1 MTESESI
8 LMQLIGN
15 VIFDKPTS
23 FKELS
28 DETLN
33 TVDELAKRHSL
44 SHFIGAALSKK
55 EIKVSE
61 KVFRHYQNVMFQT
74 AARMGRMSYEL
85 QSIYQALEQAKIP
98 FVPLKGAVI
107 KGFYPQDWLRTSCD
121 IDILVSEENVEK
133 AISTI
138 NLNGRFTV
146 GERHLKDIPLTAQDI
161 KIELHFGILT
171 FKDNLDAV
179 LKDVWEYALPQDNKY
194 IMSLTP
200 EFFLYHIYAHAANHF
215 IEGGCGIKPLID
227 IFLLEKKLEYDRDLF
242 EQLLEKA
249 KLTLFR
255 DGLKALSEVWFAN
268 ASHSNLTLDMEKYI
282 LSGGVYGSMKNIMIV
297 RSNNRSSEGYVLNRI
312 FMPYSFLRNQYP
324 ILFKHK
330 YLTPVFEVVRWVS
343 FIFKGNYEL
352 RKDELK
358 RFNAITAGEK
368 QEVDKMLKNLGLRE
382 EKK

>member
-1 MTESESI
+1 MTEPESI

-28 DETLN
+28 EETLN
-33 TVDELAKRHSL
+33 TVGELAKRHSL

-61 KVFRHYQNVMFQT
+61 KAFRHYQNVMFQA

-133 AISTI
+133 AISAI
-138 NLNGRFTV
+138 NSNGRFTV

-179 LKDVWEYALPQDNKY
+179 LKDVWEYAMPQDNKY

-200 EFFLYHIYAHAANHF
+200 EFFLFHIYAHAANHF

-242 EQLLEKA
+242 ERLLEKA

-358 RFNAITAGEK
+358 RFNTITAGEK

>member
-15 VIFDKPTS
+15 VICDKPTY

-33 TVDELAKRHSL
+33 EVEGLAKRHSL

-61 KVFRHYQNVMFQT
+61 TAFHHYRKEMFQT
-74 AARMGRMSYEL
+74 AARMGRISYEL
-85 QSIYQALEQAKIP
+85 KSIYQALEQAEIP

-121 IDILVSEENVEK
+121 IDILVSEDNLEK
-133 AISTI
+133 AISAI
-138 NLNGRFTV
+138 NSNGRFTV

-171 FKDNLDAV
+171 FKDGIDSV
-179 LKDVWEYALPQDNKY
+179 LKDVWEYTEPQDNGY
-194 IMSLTP
+194 MMRLTS
-200 EFFLYHIYAHAANHF
+200 EFLLFHIYAHAANHF
-215 IEGGCGIKPLID
+215 IEGGCGIRPLID
-227 IFLLEKKLEYDRDLF
+227 IFLLEKKLGYDRDLLG
-242 EQLLEKA
+242 QLLEKA
-249 KLTLFR
+249 KLSLFR
-255 DGLKALSEVWFAN
+255 DGLKTLSEVWFAN
-268 ASHSNLTLDMEKYI
+268 AAHSSLTLDMEKYI
-282 LSGGVYGSMKNIMIV
+282 LSGGVYGNKKNMMIV
-297 RSNNRSSEGYVLNRI
+297 RSNNRSSEGYILNRI

-343 FIFKGNYEL
+343 FIFKGDYEV
-352 RKDELK
+352 RKNELK
-358 RFNAITAGEK
+358 SFNAITDAEK
-368 QEVDKMLKNLGLRE
+368 QEVDKMFKNLGLRE